1 VWQDPRRDEGSSYY
15 YPDNRT
21 SYPTDRPAYNSYS
34 GSVYEIDER
43 PPSNTNDRPI
53 YNNEKVSYPKD
64 AFATEATD
72 RAIALALAEEEES
85 EYWRYYLDLGLG
97 YHCN

>member
-1 VWQDPRRDEGSSYY
+1 
-15 YPDNRT
+15 
-21 SYPTDRPAYNSYS
+21 
-34 GSVYEIDER
+34 VYEIDER